1 MPRSPNQSSE
11 GFFIHHI
18 AGKTLRCMKTY
29 LEGAAN
35 GSRLFPASKMTK
47 RRAVITGIGPI
58 TCIGIGRED
67 FWRGIRAEKSGIQTI
82 SSFDTAEFNAHCGGE
97 IPDWTPEDYFPPHRL
112 KRLDRYAQFAVASA
126 KMALDDAGLPY
137 SQSTPQHRVGV
148 SFGTAL
154 GGVANAE
161 YQHAHFLKKG
171 TRGVNQTLALQVFG
185 GSAHSNIAIEFGFRG
200 VGTTNSNSCAS
211 GTIAVG
217 EALRYIRDDFADV
230 IVAGGAEAPLSPLTF
245 GAFAII
251 KTMSQWTGDPALA
264 CRPFDLKRDGF
275 VMGEGAASLVIEEL
289 EHAKRRGA
297 RIFAEVLGYSL
308 NNDAFHMTS
317 PLPGGESCI
326 RAMRDALAD
335 AQLAPEQIDYINA
348 HASSTQ
354 LNDSTETMAIKQV
367 FGDRASTLPVS
378 GTKAYTGASAG
389 SDGRDGS
396 GDLCARHRAK
406 MDSANIESQRSRSRL
421 RSRCCSAPR
430 PAGRVELHP
439 EQFVRLRWNQRL
451 LDSRAGVTCMRGQPP
466 RRHGCRWIGL
476 PRTMISSASRCC
488 GTHY

>member
-1 MPRSPNQSSE
+1 MRQPDLPR
-11 GFFIHHI
+11 
-18 AGKTLRCMKTY
+18 
-29 LEGAAN
+29 
-35 GSRLFPASKMTK
+35 

-58 TCIGIGRED
+58 TCIGMGRED
-67 FWRGIRAEKSGIQTI
+67 FWRGLRAEKSGIQAI
-82 SSFDTAEFNAHCGGE
+82 SGFDTAEFNAHCGGA
-97 IPDWTPEDYFPPHRL
+97 IPGWIPEDHFPPHRL

-137 SQSTPQHRVGV
+137 SRETPQDRVGV

-161 YQHAHFLKKG
+161 LQHAHFLKKG

-211 GTIAVG
+211 GTVAVG

-275 VMGEGAASLVIEEL
+275 VMGEGAAALVIEEL
-289 EHAKRRGA
+289 EHAQRRGA
-297 RIFAEVLGYSL
+297 HIFAEVLGYSL
-308 NNDAFHMTS
+308 NNDAFHMTT
-317 PLPGGESCI
+317 PLPSGEACI

-335 AQLAPEQIDYINA
+335 AALAPEQIDYINA

-354 LNDSTETMAIKQV
+354 MNDNTETMAIKQV
-367 FGDRASTLPVS
+367 FGEHARRLLVS
-378 GTKAYTGASAG
+378 GTKAYTAHPLGATGAIEAAICALAI
-389 SDGRDGS
+389 DRKWVPPTLNRHEPDPACDLDVIPNHGRDA
-396 GDLCARHRAK
+396 DLNYVLSNSFGFGGINSCVV
-406 MDSANIESQRSRSRL
+406 L
-421 RSRCCSAPR
+421 
-430 PAGRVELHP
+430 GRV
-439 EQFVRLRWNQRL
+439 
-451 LDSRAGVTCMRGQPP
+451 
-466 RRHGCRWIGL
+466 
-476 PRTMISSASRCC
+476 
-488 GTHY
+488 